1 MYELIVSVYSWHISL
16 FLPVWLSRVFVF
28 WERWYCLFN
37 SIIFI
42 LTYTC
47 SGIAHHLAIYQRC
60 LALYKILLSGSTFT
74 PTHTIWLN
82 PFWQSLKSSWPNLP
96 IYVCSNASWLPQHN
110 FTSVWIV
117 VIFTSALL
125 QHCCQLHLCLPEG
138 LLSTSPLP
146 CWSIVVNFN
155 SVFLKHCC
163 QPNLVNGKQLLFI
176 YMHFHLFLFDQV
188 DLNWLRIHYHLQQR
202 LGK

>member
-1 MYELIVSVYSWHISL
+1 MHHLHIFFRGCLNS
-16 FLPVWLSRVFVF
+16 LSRFTVDTHLYSSLSDFLGCLF
-28 WERWYCLFN
+28 SGSDNILFN

-47 SGIAHHLAIYQRC
+47 SGIAHHLAIYLRC

-82 PFWQSLKSSWPNLP
+82 RSGKILNHHDP
-96 IYVCSNASWLPQHN
+96 IFLSRFAQVPLDCHN
-110 FTSVWIV
+110 TTS
-117 VIFTSALL
+117 
-125 QHCCQLHLCLPEG
+125 
-138 LLSTSPLP
+138 LLS

-163 QPNLVNGKQLLFI
+163 QPNLVNGKQF
-176 YMHFHLFLFDQV
+176 F
-188 DLNWLRIHYHLQQR
+188 
-202 LGK
+202 